1 MTHQTLSDIF
11 SIGFV
16 VAYATWGFL
25 LVLIVRYLLRKDFTA
40 FKITLLYL
48 INSLVFLLAWGIVL
62 KLALIVLGPKDAAV
76 LRYQADEHYMH
87 FLRSSTLVLLGLTL
101 GNILYLKF
109 IARVAPLRFTVI
121 LLVVDAVI
129 LFSASYLSAE
139 YYYLGLLPDTH

>member
-16 VAYATWGFL
+16 VAYVTWGL
-25 LVLIVRYLLRKDFTA
+25 LVVLIVRHLVRKDLSA
-40 FKITLLYL
+40 FKVTLLYL
-48 INSLVFLLAWGIVL
+48 INSVVFLLAWGIVL

-76 LRYQADEHYMH
+76 LRQQADEHYML
-87 FLRSSTLVLLGLTL
+87 FLRSSALVLLGLTL

-109 IARVAPLRFTVI
+109 IAGVAPLRSALI
-121 LLVVDAVI
+121 LLVADAVI

-139 YYYLGLLPDTH
+139 YYYLGLLPDTL